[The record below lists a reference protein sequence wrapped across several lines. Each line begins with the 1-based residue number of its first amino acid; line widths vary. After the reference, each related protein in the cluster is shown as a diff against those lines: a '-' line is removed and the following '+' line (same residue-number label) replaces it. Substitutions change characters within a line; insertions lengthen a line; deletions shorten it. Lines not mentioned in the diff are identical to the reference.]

1 MPEELPVLKSKESS
15 TSQPLLLL
23 LTVCKRKKI
32 KLLQFTIWE
41 EEHSMFQFLKSVK
54 ELLKSKLPT
63 VILPVVDKILTVLSK
78 DTYSNNSKSNQ
89 DSMSQKIKLPFK
101 DLEKLLRRLK
111 SNFLNQLKL
120 KSTYHS

>member
-1 MPEELPVLKSKESS
+1 
-15 TSQPLLLL
+15 
-23 LTVCKRKKI
+23 
-32 KLLQFTIWE
+32 
-41 EEHSMFQFLKSVK
+41 MFQFSKSVK

>member
-1 MPEELPVLKSKESS
+1 
-15 TSQPLLLL
+15 
-23 LTVCKRKKI
+23 
-32 KLLQFTIWE
+32 
-41 EEHSMFQFLKSVK
+41 MFQFSKSVK

-120 KSTYHS
+120 KSTCHS